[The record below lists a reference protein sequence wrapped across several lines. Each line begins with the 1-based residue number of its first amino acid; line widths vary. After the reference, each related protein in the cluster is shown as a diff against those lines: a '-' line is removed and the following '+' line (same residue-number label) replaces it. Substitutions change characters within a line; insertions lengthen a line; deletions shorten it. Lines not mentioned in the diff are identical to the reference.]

1 MEVTLRSFVFD
12 QWDNAVVEK
21 EKWESN
27 RIYGEI
33 FEVKK
38 ESTQQQKKKTHEF
51 SKSVTCKV

>member
-38 ESTQQQKKKTHEF
+38 ESTQQQKKTM
-51 SKSVTCKV
+51 SLVNR